1 MWHTRNFLLPIG
13 AAVLLPA
20 SLFSAWAQAKETLNA
35 SFPTG
40 EGEPLAITCRSPQ
53 KLPDSRLYGPKI
65 CKTNAEWA
73 QYRKDGMDISADG
86 QHNVPAEKWRSL
98 NTTGCRDNPAGSG
111 ATTATAYINLS
122 PVCF

>member
-1 MWHTRNFLLPIG
+1 MWHRRNSLLLIGMAALLPT
-13 AAVLLPA
+13 
-20 SLFSAWAQAKETLNA
+20 LFSSLALAMETA
-35 SFPTG
+35 VSFPTG
-40 EGEPLAITCRSPQ
+40 EGEPLAITCRAPQ

-86 QHNVPAEKWRSL
+86 MRNVPSEKWRSL
-98 NTTGCRDNPAGSG
+98 NTTGCRENPVGG
-111 ATTATAYINLS
+111 GGTTNFAYTTLS